1 MTAKQSSGTFISVVA
16 SIAVTL
22 LSGAAGASPALDG
35 WWVGQGGKL
44 TVNGAPFDFGEAWY
58 VVTKGRSACAI
69 RAGSSGG
76 QLTHI
81 RAYDGA
87 VNGGEVT
94 VHRGAIIRGEF
105 ADAPELAPY
114 VPSSAHFFMGSEN
127 LVRKF
132 EFTKYEP
139 GRLEVLQR
147 HVASPPGDVLAAL
160 QHCKFPAV
168 P

>member
-1 MTAKQSSGTFISVVA
+1 MTAKQSRATFISLVA

-22 LSGAAGASPALDG
+22 LSGAACASPAIDG
-35 WWVGQGGKL
+35 WWVGEGGEL

-69 RAGSSGG
+69 RSNSFGG
-76 QLTHI
+76 RLTHI
-81 RAYDGA
+81 RAWDGA
-87 VNGGEVT
+87 VDGGKVT

-105 ADAPELAPY
+105 ADALELAS
-114 VPSSAHFFMGSEN
+114 VASSAHLFMGSEN
-127 LVRKF
+127 LVLKF
-132 EFTKYEP
+132 EYAKYEP

-147 HVASPPGDVLAAL
+147 QVANPPEDVLAAL
-160 QHCKFPAV
+160 KHCKFAAV

>member
-1 MTAKQSSGTFISVVA
+1 MTAKQSRGTFIPFVT
-16 SIAVTL
+16 SIAVAL
-22 LSGAAGASPALDG
+22 LSGAVGASPAIHG
-35 WWVGQGGKL
+35 WWVGQGGNL
-44 TVNGAPFDFGEAWY
+44 TINGAPFDFGEAWY

-69 RAGSSGG
+69 RASSSGG
-76 QLTHI
+76 RLTHI

-87 VNGGEVT
+87 VEGGEVT

-114 VPSSAHFFMGSEN
+114 VPSSAHFYMGSEN

-147 HVASPPGDVLAAL
+147 QVANPPADVLAAL
-160 QHCKFPAV
+160 QHCKFAAV